1 MNFDVSILVLT
12 YNHEKFILQNLISLN
27 EQEFSGNCEVLICND
42 CSTDNT
48 RKIIES
54 FIKENVNSKIDF
66 KLFNHP
72 KNLGMQNNFFW
83 GLSQCKGEFV
93 AICDGDDYWINSNKL
108 EIQVSK
114 FRENEDIGLIFSNAK
129 WFDDQNKEFVETP
142 LINRVNFKTWHNIDL
157 YIEQG
162 SHFLNSPTFLFRRK
176 LVNIPLQSDLKENTI
191 WDLFIILSILN
202 NGRIVYFLEEIT
214 AVYRLLLNSATQNDS
229 RKKQFAF
236 FLKKLSTEVL
246 FLKNKKLKKMIRTKF
261 YNEYFDSI
269 EKENFIQRVEIF
281 ALLFSKKSKIK
292 LSKFLFKIGS

>member
-1 MNFDVSILVLT
+1 MYFDVSVLVLT
-12 YNHEKFILQNLISLN
+12 YNHENFILQNLISLS
-27 EQEFSGNCEVLICND
+27 EQEFNGNIEVIICND
-42 CSTDNT
+42 CSTDKT
-48 RKIIES
+48 REIIES
-54 FIKENVNSKIDF
+54 FITKNTNSNIDF

-93 AICDGDDYWINSNKL
+93 AICDGDDYWTDSNKL

-114 FRENEDIGLIFSNAK
+114 LRSNETIGLVFSDAK
-129 WFDDQNKEFVETP
+129 WYDDLNKNFIEIP
-142 LINRVNFKTWHNIDL
+142 SMNKLNFKTWNDLDL
-157 YIEQG
+157 YIENG

-176 LVNIPLQSDLKENTI
+176 LVNIPLQADLKENTI

-214 AVYRLLLNSATQNDS
+214 AVYRLLLNSASRNDS
-229 RKKQFAF
+229 RKKQSAF
-236 FLKKLSTEVL
+236 FLKKLNTEVL

-269 EKENFIQRVEIF
+269 KNVNIFKRLEIVSI
-281 ALLFSKKSKIK
+281 LFNKKSKLK
-292 LSKFLFKIGS
+292 LFKFLFIPLS